1 MIKSE
6 PKSILQFLANHY
18 ELLRELFDLQVKNE
32 IIRREQ
38 LYNSIKEYGSDLEV
52 QLKEHKIIVEQNDD
66 YVINEP
72 YFILF
77 EFILQQF
84 KPLLPEEIEKYGQS
98 IRILFFNIK
107 EGINSDKN
115 ILLDRI
121 EALSKEINKF
131 TNSVKNNTQSLLYES
146 KELKANN
153 KKYEYQEKVHKA
165 RFWIENYIVP
175 LNAILDVNHTQS
187 IYNELLAISQFSNIK
202 RFDYGDESIRRQF
215 EKLYNLLRQ
224 VARDINHQSSILTN
238 ELLPLIDRIKTESEY
253 LRGFHLYLTN
263 GNCYK
268 GITPPNLFVSRRD
281 NIYNPYVYEN
291 SKEYFDQFK
300 NEDEVIVIEDNNY
313 LTEWIFDRT
322 EYKANLDKDLPLND
336 FFGWCENTIKQEKT
350 DFTIDILFMVTSLL
364 FEDDYEVF
372 VDEHNRK
379 MTISTDSA
387 ELFMPRL
394 NIKKRDY
401 VSG

>member
-18 ELLRELFDLQVKNE
+18 ELLRELFDLQVKYE

-52 QLKEHKIIVEQNDD
+52 QLIEHKIVVEQNDD

-72 YFILF
+72 YFVLF

-98 IRILFFNIK
+98 IRTLFFNIK

-115 ILLDRI
+115 ILVDRI

-146 KELKANN
+146 KELKANS
-153 KKYEYQEKVHKA
+153 KKYEYQVKVHKA

-224 VARDINHQSSILTN
+224 VAKDINHQSSILTN
-238 ELLPLIDRIKTESEY
+238 ELLPLIERIKTESEY
-253 LRGFHLYLTN
+253 LRGFHQYLTN

-291 SKEYFDQFK
+291 TKEYFDQFK

-313 LTEWIFDRT
+313 LTEWIFDST
-322 EYKANLDKDLPLND
+322 EYKANLDKNLPLND

-350 DFTIDILFMVTSLL
+350 DFTIDVFFMVTSLL
-364 FEDDYEVF
+364 FEDDYEVS

-401 VSG
+401 VSR